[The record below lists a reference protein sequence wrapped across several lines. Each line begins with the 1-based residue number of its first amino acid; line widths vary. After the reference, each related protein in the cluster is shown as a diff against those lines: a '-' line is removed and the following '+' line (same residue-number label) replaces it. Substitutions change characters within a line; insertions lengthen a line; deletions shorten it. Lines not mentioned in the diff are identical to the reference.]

1 MITPAQLEILSTP
14 LDQLSFPS
22 FARTQLR
29 KENDWR
35 RRQTEEDQLVFE
47 FKPLITAGDWL
58 SQTDLHHFGRKARA
72 VIENACEALGVTR
85 AQVKEAA
92 DKQFTDEVAV
102 KAKFERWCWDNED
115 VIRKLQA
122 SPELVEQIRLAQIQ
136 VESP

>member
-1 MITPAQLEILSTP
+1 M
-14 LDQLSFPS
+14 
-22 FARTQLR
+22 
-29 KENDWR
+29 
-35 RRQTEEDQLVFE
+35 
-47 FKPLITAGDWL
+47 
-58 SQTDLHHFGRKARA
+58 
-72 VIENACEALGVTR
+72 TR